1 MRRVRLILIVL
12 ALAAGGAIAAFAR
25 LQGDGPPADKVVADK
40 GAADKG
46 AADKGAGPGQGPR
59 VPVIAATA
67 GREDVPILRSSVG
80 WVEPVAT
87 VTVRA
92 RVEGEVLAQHVE
104 DGQLVQRGD
113 LLFEIDDRE
122 IRAAI
127 AKDEALLER
136 DRAALERAQ
145 ADAARARDLLAR
157 KVAAPQQV
165 DQTEADAKIAA
176 ANVQADQAALDN
188 DRIRLGYTSV
198 KAPIDGRVG
207 VVRVTPGNIVR
218 ASDGGEGLVTITQ
231 MKPLRVTFTLPERD
245 LPALR
250 AAAAAGTV
258 PVRVVMHKGEDGRAE
273 GRLDFIDS
281 SVDAAS
287 GTITAKALIPNEDG
301 ALWPGQYVDV
311 AIELGKV
318 AGAVTIPMVAVQ
330 PGQDG
335 PFVYVVGQDGTA
347 ALRQVRTGETL
358 GQAIVI
364 RAGLAAGE
372 RVVVEGQQRLR
383 DGARVSETGTDKPG
397 PARQEASS

>member
-92 RVEGEVLAQHVE
+92 RVEGEVLAQHVG

-157 KVAAPQQV
+157 TGERLLNAL
-165 DQTEADAKIAA
+165 TDACRTCK
-176 ANVQADQAALDN
+176 
-188 DRIRLGYTSV
+188 
-198 KAPIDGRVG
+198 
-207 VVRVTPGNIVR
+207 
-218 ASDGGEGLVTITQ
+218 
-231 MKPLRVTFTLPERD
+231 RD
-245 LPALR
+245 LVHVFMR
-250 AAAAAGTV
+250 DDRGT
-258 PVRVVMHKGEDGRAE
+258 
-273 GRLDFIDS
+273 
-281 SVDAAS
+281 
-287 GTITAKALIPNEDG
+287 
-301 ALWPGQYVDV
+301 
-311 AIELGKV
+311 
-318 AGAVTIPMVAVQ
+318 
-330 PGQDG
+330 
-335 PFVYVVGQDGTA
+335 
-347 ALRQVRTGETL
+347 
-358 GQAIVI
+358 
-364 RAGLAAGE
+364 
-372 RVVVEGQQRLR
+372 
-383 DGARVSETGTDKPG
+383 
-397 PARQEASS
+397 